1 MRITIVQGAFLP
13 VPPIL
18 GGETERIW
26 HELGREFARR
36 GHDVLHI
43 SRRHPKLPYME
54 NTSGVRH
61 FRVRGFGPP
70 RSFRMLRLEELLYA
84 LSARR
89 FLIPA
94 DIIVSHA
101 RWLPRLV
108 RSHKY
113 GRMVVPVACF
123 KPEEF
128 RHCRDNVCLHA
139 STQDM
144 AAKIRAVLGH
154 RSHVQVNV
162 VPDPISRR
170 PGQMPAPLNRSPVVL
185 YVGPLDQDRGV
196 DLLLFAWRR
205 AAPHLPGWRLRIV
218 GSAERDRGGGGVDYL
233 DNLVRE
239 AGELP
244 VDFVEPTADPAVL
257 EREYRRASFFVHPP
271 LAATGEAPS
280 ITPLEAMAFGLPIIV
295 SRQACFHDFIV
306 PEKNGLV
313 FDHGDGNAAGEL
325 AERMVRLA
333 TEHELR
339 LKIGTAAWETS
350 ANYTVSAVAV
360 EHLAK
365 FADLL

>member
-18 GGETERIW
+18 GGETERVW
-26 HELGREFARR
+26 YELGREFARR
-36 GHDVLHI
+36 GHEVLHI

-54 NTSGVRH
+54 NTGGVRH
-61 FRVRGFGPP
+61 FRVRGFAPP

-101 RWLPRLV
+101 RWLPQLV
-108 RSHKY
+108 RSRKY
-113 GRMVVPVACF
+113 GRMVVSVARF
-123 KPEEF
+123 RPEEF
-128 RHCRDNVCLHA
+128 RRCRHNVSLRA
-139 STQDM
+139 SSQEM
-144 AAKIRAVLGH
+144 AAKIRAELGP
-154 RSHVQVNV
+154 RSRVQVYV
-162 VPDPISRR
+162 VPDPVSRR
-170 PGQMPAPLNRSPVVL
+170 AGQMPSPLERAPVVL
-185 YVGPLDQDRGV
+185 FVGPLNKDWGV

-218 GSAERDRGGGGVDYL
+218 GSAKRELGGGGVDYL

-257 EREYRRASFFVHPP
+257 EREYRSASFFVHPP
-271 LAATGEAPS
+271 LAAVGEAPG
-280 ITPLEAMAFGLPIIV
+280 IVPLEAMAFGLPPIV

-306 PEKNGLV
+306 PEKNGLI

-325 AERMVRLA
+325 AERIVRLA

-339 LKIGTAAWETS
+339 LKIGAAAWETS
-350 ANYTVSAVAV
+350 ADYTVSAVAV
-360 EHLAK
+360 AHLAK